1 MPRLLGLCLL
11 WLGLLLLCK
20 QSGSSRA
27 RRLCGR
33 HLLKGIIKLCGDA
46 DWSHIGVKAPF
57 TQLPF
62 QATGKVESFVPD
74 RLESSQTTFPAWGR
88 GTRSVFTSASQEEAI
103 NTLEMQS
110 LPAYRYKK
118 DNMLRNRTRE
128 FSLSQDVNS
137 YIREIVG
144 YQKKNKNKIKT
155 LSKLFWGNHPQ
166 RIRRGYS
173 EKCCLKGCT
182 KEELLIACLPYIDY
196 KSLKKGESVVTEIY

>member
-1 MPRLLGLCLL
+1 
-11 WLGLLLLCK
+11 
-20 QSGSSRA
+20 
-27 RRLCGR
+27 
-33 HLLKGIIKLCGDA
+33 
-46 DWSHIGVKAPF
+46 
-57 TQLPF
+57 
-62 QATGKVESFVPD
+62 
-74 RLESSQTTFPAWGR
+74 
-88 GTRSVFTSASQEEAI
+88 
-103 NTLEMQS
+103 MQS

-118 DNMLRNRTRE
+118 DNVLRNRTRE

-144 YQKKNKNKIKT
+144 YQKKNRNKIKT

>member
-1 MPRLLGLCLL
+1 MPRLLGVCLL
-11 WLGLLLLCK
+11 WLGLLLLCQ

-46 DWSHIGVKAPF
+46 DWSHIGGKAPF

-62 QATGKVESFVPD
+62 RATGKVESFVPD

-88 GTRSVFTSASQEEAI
+88 GTRSVFTSASQEEAK
-103 NTLEMQS
+103 NTLEVQS

-118 DNMLRNRTRE
+118 DNLLSNRTRE

-137 YIREIVG
+137 YIRGIVG
-144 YQKKNKNKIKT
+144 YQKKNTNKIKT

-196 KSLKKGESVVTEIY
+196 KNLKKGESVVTEIY